1 MKRLVR
7 FSPSSDLHTLQREID
22 QVFDSFLP
30 SRGSNRGTTESGW
43 TPRVDLSETDNAYL
57 IQLDVPG
64 VARED
69 FNINFQDG
77 MLTVSGERKT
87 EETKED
93 ESYVRVERSRGRF
106 YRSFSL
112 PKTVDA
118 EQIKA
123 DYKNGVLTI
132 DIPKAEET
140 KPRRIDVK

>member
-7 FSPSSDLHTLQREID
+7 FSPSSDLRTLQREID
-22 QVFDSFLP
+22 QVFDSFFP
-30 SRGSNRGTTESGW
+30 SRGSNNDAAESGW
-43 TPRVDLSETDNAYL
+43 TPRVDLAETDNAYL

-64 VARED
+64 VTKED

-77 MLTVSGERKT
+77 TLTVSGERRM

-93 ESYVRVERSRGRF
+93 ENYVRVERSRGRF

-112 PKTVDA
+112 PKVVDA

-123 DYKNGVLTI
+123 DYKNGVLKIT
-132 DIPKAEET
+132 IPKAEET